1 MKICGTEGKLNRIFM
16 QNKINIKK
24 ENEKTVLAT
33 LVGLSI
39 PTVLE
44 EILSTL
50 LQYVDTAM
58 VGHLG
63 EKATA
68 AVSTTTT
75 IGWLIHSIPGAAAV
89 ALLALASKANGAGE
103 GKKLKNLAG
112 QAVLLA
118 FSIGIIL
125 EAAALVLSPYI
136 PVWMGV
142 EPDIVKPAS
151 VYFTITSITLVFRTS
166 ARVFAAMIRSVKDTK
181 SPMFISV
188 GENVLNVFL
197 NWVFIYRMNMGVTG
211 AAMASCI
218 SFGAGGIAMFLMML
232 SKEQLRPSF
241 SDIKPSPS
249 LLSET
254 VVIGL
259 PVLGTTV
266 FSCTGYIVFAGMVSG
281 MGTTI
286 FAAHSIAITAEQI
299 VYIPGYGLRA
309 ATSTLIGNALGE
321 GDIPKMKATQKT
333 AVFLTLAIMAVNGTA
348 LFIFAHPFMR
358 IFTNSA
364 EAALLGSQ
372 MLKLVSFSEPFFGLM
387 IVMEGISYG
396 MGKTKH
402 VFGCEAASMW
412 GVRILC
418 TFICVKIY
426 GLGLTAVWLCMIADN
441 VVKAVMLWILR
452 PRNSKIFEV

>member
-1 MKICGTEGKLNRIFM
+1 MHDKLSVKKQTEKSVFA
-16 QNKINIKK
+16 
-24 ENEKTVLAT
+24 V

-68 AVSTTTT
+68 SVSTTTT

-103 GKKLKNLAG
+103 KEKLRKLAG
-112 QAVLLA
+112 QAVFLA
-118 FSIGIIL
+118 FGIGILL
-125 EAAALVLSPYI
+125 ETAALVLAPYI

-142 EPDIVKPAS
+142 EADIVKPAAM
-151 VYFTITSITLVFRTS
+151 YFTITSITLVLRTS
-166 ARVFAAMIRSVKDTK
+166 SRVFAAMIRSVKDTK

-188 GENVLNVFL
+188 GENILNVLL
-197 NWVFIYRMNMGVTG
+197 NWIFIYQMNMGVRG
-211 AAMASCI
+211 AATASCI
-218 SFGAGGIAMFLMML
+218 SFGAGGIAMFALML
-232 SKEQLRPSF
+232 GKKELRPALR
-241 SDIKPSPS
+241 DVLPSPE
-249 LLSET
+249 LLRE
-254 VVIGL
+254 VLVIGL

-266 FSCTGYIVFAGMVSG
+266 FSCTGYIAFAGMVAG

-286 FAAHSIAITAEQI
+286 FAAHSIAVSAEQI

-333 AVFLTLAIMAVNGTA
+333 AVLLTLGIMAVNGTL

-358 IFTNSA
+358 IFTSSA
-364 EAALLGSQ
+364 EAALIGSR

-387 IVMEGISYG
+387 IVLEGISYG
-396 MGKTKH
+396 MGRTKH
-402 VFGCEAASMW
+402 VFACEAASMW
-412 GVRILC
+412 GVRILF
-418 TFICVKIY
+418 TFICVKIL

-441 VVKAVMLWILR
+441 VVKSVLLWIFR
-452 PRNSKIFEV
+452 PKNEEVKYNG